1 MIGRWPGLFDAKG
14 GVMHSVASADGE
26 GDQTASTVAKRTAP
40 RLSPRERVVY
50 AALVALIA
58 FVGPVLLVWLVEP
71 GFDWPGWFVA
81 IIAAMVVPP
90 FVFELLSLSRPD
102 WAYGLA
108 FAVVPALTL
117 AVATGVLVPHD
128 PEYPG
133 GAGWLIFTVL
143 FAFVAI
149 FLVGMVGASIASLV
163 ARLFDPETPGR
174 RPRRLQAWHVGAIVA
189 LADVA
194 VVGAV
199 AVATG

>member
-1 MIGRWPGLFDAKG
+1 
-14 GVMHSVASADGE
+14 MHSATCADGE
-26 GDQTASTVAKRTAP
+26 GDQTASATAKRTAP
-40 RLSPRERVVY
+40 RLSQRERVVY
-50 AALVALIA
+50 AALVA
-58 FVGPVLLVWLVEP
+58 FVAPVLLVWLVEP

-81 IIAAMVVPP
+81 VIAAMVVPP

-133 GAGWLIFTVL
+133 GAGWLILTVL

-163 ARLFDPETPGR
+163 ARLFDPETPRR
-174 RPRRLQAWHVGAIVA
+174 RPQRLQAWHVGAVVA
-189 LADVA
+189 AVEVIA
-194 VVGAV
+194 VVV
-199 AVATG
+199 AAMTAI